1 MSALTEARTHSV
13 PTDKHEHHSS
23 LIYWVIWI
31 ALLIL
36 TVVTYL
42 TGRMHMPTWG
52 IFIAMAIATLKATL
66 VVLFFMHLWEQKGVN
81 RVVMVTALIM
91 VGTMLMGTF
100 ADVFTRLP
108 SALPRN
114 VPTMTRGVNANPPAD
129 VSTAHGVQPEAGH

>member
-1 MSALTEARTHSV
+1 MSSLTEARTHSV
-13 PTDKHEHHSS
+13 PSDKHEHHSS

-36 TVVTYL
+36 TVVTYV

-52 IFIAMAIATLKATL
+52 IFIAMAIATVKATL

-91 VGTMLMGTF
+91 VATMLLGTF
-100 ADVFTRLP
+100 ADSFTRLP

-114 VPTMTRGVNANPPAD
+114 VPSVTRGVNANPPEAPNTTYG
-129 VSTAHGVQPEAGH
+129 VSPSPSH